1 MPDAKYCGGV
11 LALKEIAALVEGA
24 GLLVAPHGPGSPV
37 GNVVSAHVCVTIPNF
52 HILETSY
59 GEVPWRANLIDPPE
73 QLSNGCIALSQRP
86 GFGITLNE
94 KTIAKYRVI

>member
-52 HILETSY
+52 HILAGDLVRGS
-59 GEVPWRANLIDPPE
+59 
-73 QLSNGCIALSQRP
+73 ALAREP
-86 GFGITLNE
+86 H
-94 KTIAKYRVI
+94 